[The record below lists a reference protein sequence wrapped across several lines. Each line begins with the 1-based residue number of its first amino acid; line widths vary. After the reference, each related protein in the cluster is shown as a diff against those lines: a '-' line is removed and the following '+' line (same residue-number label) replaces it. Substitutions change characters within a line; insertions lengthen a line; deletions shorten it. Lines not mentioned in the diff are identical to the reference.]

1 MLMDRI
7 DQALIERAASNNP
20 QIRRLYLQHKE
31 LAQKIA
37 ALDHRG
43 YLTEEEKLE
52 MKQLKKEKL
61 KGKDELMKLIA
72 EYANGNACV
81 Q

>member
-1 MLMDRI
+1 MDQI
-7 DQALIERAASNNP
+7 DHALVERAAANNP
-20 QIRRLYLQHKE
+20 QIRRLYHQHRE

-43 YLTEEEKLE
+43 FLTESEKLE

-61 KGKDELMKLIA
+61 KGKDELMKLIS
-72 EYANGNACV
+72 EYASNNACV

>member
-1 MLMDRI
+1 MDQFDR
-7 DQALIERAASNNP
+7 ALIERAAASNP
-20 QIRRLYLQHKE
+20 QIRRLYTLHKQ

-37 ALDHRG
+37 ELDHRG
-43 YLTEEEKLE
+43 YLTEQEELE

-61 KGKDELMKLIA
+61 KGKDELVKLVA
-72 EYANGNACV
+72 EYANNHSV

>member
-1 MLMDRI
+1 MDQI
-7 DQALIERAASNNP
+7 DQALVERAAAGNP

-31 LAQKIA
+31 LSQKIA

-43 YLTEEEKLE
+43 FLTEEEKLE

-61 KGKDELMKLIA
+61 RGKDELIKLVS
-72 EYANGNACV
+72 EYATANCV